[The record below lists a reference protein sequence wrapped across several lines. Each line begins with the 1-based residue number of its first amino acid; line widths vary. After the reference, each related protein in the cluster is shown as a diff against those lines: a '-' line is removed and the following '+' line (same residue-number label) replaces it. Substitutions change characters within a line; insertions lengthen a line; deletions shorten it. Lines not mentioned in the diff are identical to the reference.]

1 MHERRVEVAFENKRW
16 TDLVSTG
23 LAKQVLNAQ
32 GVKIKAD
39 QQAYYYPSPTSVMAG
54 FLVSFYNVV
63 DTRFCFL
70 FRSQKF
76 WSTLRLSK
84 TLVIKKYYFTILKS
98 DPIFMQLLPSVQRS
112 GLLWKRYGLQNIRSV
127 MPADI

>member
-1 MHERRVEVAFENKRW
+1 MPR
-16 TDLVSTG
+16 
-23 LAKQVLNAQ
+23 

-112 GLLWKRYGLQNIRSV
+112 GLLWKGTVCKISDRQCWLIFDLNTYLLYT
-127 MPADI
+127 

>member
-1 MHERRVEVAFENKRW
+1 M
-16 TDLVSTG
+16 
-23 LAKQVLNAQ
+23 LNAQ

-54 FLVSFYNVV
+54 FLASFYNVM
-63 DTRFCFL
+63 DTRFLFL
-70 FRSQKF
+70 VPQSEIVVNPAVRQK
-76 WSTLRLSK
+76 
-84 TLVIKKYYFTILKS
+84 LVIKKYYFTILKS

-112 GLLWKRYGLQNIRSV
+112 GLLWKRYGLQNIRSA

>member
-63 DTRFCFL
+63 DTRFLFL
-70 FRSQKF
+70 VPQSEIVVDPAVKQKPG
-76 WSTLRLSK
+76 
-84 TLVIKKYYFTILKS
+84 Y
-98 DPIFMQLLPSVQRS
+98 
-112 GLLWKRYGLQNIRSV
+112 
-127 MPADI
+127 